1 MRESG
6 PAITAGERPTVSV
19 LVSSYNYAQYVVD
32 AVRSALA
39 QEEPPLQI
47 IVVDDGSTD
56 GSMEV
61 LQQAFDNEASI
72 TLLTQSNGG
81 QLSAWVSAFR
91 YATGEVVAFLDSD
104 DLWEPRYLTR
114 IRDIYMARKDVDFV
128 YCNMRRFG
136 QQDNTMLPAGPDRDL
151 GYSMLMG
158 AFVQRWQSS
167 ATSAISLRRALLA
180 RVLEL
185 PEALAAE
192 WKSRPDDCLS
202 YGSEIL
208 GSRKYYLGEP
218 LVLHREHGKNAL
230 SEYGRSPVAYYHYM
244 VRSERMLAHYRRLA
258 GVDHGWT
265 RLAKAEFRTKQKP
278 TLFEFRAYSWLL
290 WRSPLPLR
298 KRIEH
303 WFSILKHYLWSFR

>member
-6 PAITAGERPTVSV
+6 TAITSGERPTVSV

-32 AVRSALA
+32 AVRSALE
-39 QEEPPLQI
+39 QEEPPLQVI
-47 IVVDDGSTD
+47 IVDDGSTD
-56 GSMEV
+56 GSLEI
-61 LQQAFDNEASI
+61 LQQAFGSNPTV
-72 TLLTQSNGG
+72 TLLTQFNGG
-81 QLSAWVSAFR
+81 QLSAWMNAFQH
-91 YATGEVVAFLDSD
+91 ATGDVVAFLDSD

-114 IRDIYMARKDVDFV
+114 IRDIYLTRQDVGFV

-136 QQDNTMLPAGPDRDL
+136 RQDSTMHPAGPDRDL

-167 ATSAISLRRALLA
+167 ATSAISLRHGLLERVFKLPDELA
-180 RVLEL
+180 R
-185 PEALAAE
+185 E

-208 GSRKYYLGEP
+208 GARKYYLGEP

-278 TLFEFRAYSWLL
+278 TLFEFRAYSWLA

>member
-1 MRESG
+1 MRESD
-6 PAITAGERPTVSV
+6 PATISGERPTVSV
-19 LVSSYNYAQYVVD
+19 LVSSYNYAQYVAD

-39 QEEPPLQI
+39 QSEPPLQV

-56 GSMEV
+56 GSMDV
-61 LQQAFDNEASI
+61 LQQAFGENPMVS
-72 TLLTQSNGG
+72 LLTQANGG

-91 YATGEVVAFLDSD
+91 HATGDIVAFLDSD
-104 DLWEPRYLTR
+104 DLWEPQYLAR
-114 IRDIYMARKDVDFV
+114 VRDVYLARKDVGFV

-136 QQDNTMLPAGPDRDL
+136 QQNDTMLPAGPDRDL

-167 ATSAISLRRALLA
+167 ATSAISLRRELLE
-180 RVLEL
+180 RVLNL
-185 PEALAAE
+185 PSHLAAE

-208 GSRKYYLGEP
+208 GARKYYLGDP

-230 SEYGRSPVAYYHYM
+230 AEYGRSPVAYYHYM
-244 VRSERMLAHYRRLA
+244 VRSERMLDHYRRLA
-258 GVDHGWT
+258 CIDRGWT
-265 RLAKAEFRTKQKP
+265 RLAKAEFRTKPKP
-278 TLFEFRAYSWLL
+278 TMFEFRAYSWLL

-298 KRIEH
+298 KRLEH
-303 WFSILKHYLWSFR
+303 WLSMLKHYLWSFR

>member
-1 MRESG
+1 MRESS
-6 PAITAGERPTVSV
+6 PATTSGERPTVSV

-39 QEEPPLQI
+39 QDEPPQQV

-56 GSMEV
+56 ESMEV
-61 LQQAFDNEASI
+61 LRHAFGSEATV
-72 TLLTQSNGG
+72 TLLTQSNSG

-91 YATGEVVAFLDSD
+91 YAAGDVVAFLDSD
-104 DLWEPRYLTR
+104 DLWEPRYLSR

-136 QQDNTMLPAGPDRDL
+136 QQDNMMLPAGPDRDL

-167 ATSAISLRRALLA
+167 ATSAISLRRELLA
-180 RVLEL
+180 RVFEL
-185 PEALAAE
+185 PVELASE

-208 GSRKYYLGEP
+208 GARKYYIGEP

-244 VRSERMLAHYRRLA
+244 VRSERMLDHYRRLA
-258 GVDHGWT
+258 GVDYGWT

-303 WFSILKHYLWSFR
+303 WFSIVKHYLWSFR